1 MDSFHQDLPWEATEK
16 TFAYRATD
24 LSLVEGLSAL
34 PATIATKFKPA
45 AIKSRTLPVGPVG
58 APPFPLLPLVLG
70 QIQLSSAQIPFSAL
84 LQLPAVPGC
93 SRAWKTPWS
102 QALRR
107 PRDPQ
112 TSSGCLVPQTV
123 LSHSLSTSRDVC
135 MAQQWLGEISIVNS
149 YVPPPRDLSPVAKQ
163 R

>member
-1 MDSFHQDLPWEATEK
+1 
-16 TFAYRATD
+16 
-24 LSLVEGLSAL
+24 
-34 PATIATKFKPA
+34 
-45 AIKSRTLPVGPVG
+45 
-58 APPFPLLPLVLG
+58 
-70 QIQLSSAQIPFSAL
+70 
-84 LQLPAVPGC
+84 VPGC

-163 R
+163 RWDPVTLYLAVFLKIKILITWRFLLPSRIDMSEKPSHGHFFVPNRVT